1 MMKVMKRGVGA
12 IIGVLIA
19 VFLTVGAW
27 LMVRNA
33 HFDVLS
39 PSGEIA
45 DQQRN
50 LLIFTLCLSALVVI
64 PVYTMLGMFAWRYSE
79 KNPRSKRTYRPDWH
93 KNNVLEAFWWGIPI
107 AMIGVLSVVTW
118 QTSHALDPYKR
129 LASDQKTINVQVVA
143 LQWKWLF
150 IYPDYG
156 IATLNQLPVAEKAPI
171 HFNLTANAPMSAF
184 WVPALGSQIYAMN
197 GMDSQLNLKA
207 NQTGEFGGYS
217 TNINGKGYADMKF
230 TVRSMT
236 KDDFEA
242 WIKIAQKS
250 TTSLDMAEYH
260 KLSEPSTEKTDRV
273 YKLTDKKLYHQILDM
288 KMGMDMHD
296 GAHHE

>member
-1 MMKVMKRGVGA
+1 MKRGVGVG
-12 IIGVLIA
+12 IGVIIA
-19 VFLTVGAW
+19 VILIVGSW
-27 LMVRNA
+27 LLVRNV

-79 KNPRSKRTYRPDWH
+79 KNPRSAKTYRPDWH
-93 KNNVLEAFWWGIPI
+93 KNTILEIFWWGIPI
-107 AMIGVLSVVTW
+107 AMIGILSVVTW

-129 LASDQKTINVQVVA
+129 LASDQKTVNVQVIA

-156 IATLNQLPVAEKAPI
+156 IATVNQLPVPEKAPI
-171 HFNLTANAPMSAF
+171 HFNITADAPMSAF
-184 WVPALGSQIYAMN
+184 WIPALGSQIYAMN

-207 NQTGEFGGYS
+207 NHPGNFGGYS
-217 TNINGKGYADMKF
+217 TNINGEGYADMKF
-230 TVRSMT
+230 TVHAMT
-236 KDDFEA
+236 KEDFA
-242 WIKIAQKS
+242 SWTKKAAKS
-250 TTSLDMAEYH
+250 PKTFGMAEFH
-260 KLSEPSTEKTDRV
+260 KLAKPGLEHSEQT
-273 YKLTDKKLYHQILDM
+273 YKLGDKKLYSEVLDTM
-288 KMGMDMHD
+288 MGMGGMDMS
-296 GAHHE
+296 GGKM